1 MAGSNVH
8 RDTASQKRAIER
20 PLVDPRQG
28 DVEDDASSTIERSF
42 LAIAGSLLAEISL
55 PKLLFAV
62 VLSIVLPAI
71 LLGLAPLVATAWLA
85 KASASVVELGGA
97 GAVLILL
104 LVAAVGW
111 YGWRPLFRAAEA
123 NFWALNAL
131 AVQPGYALCREALRH
146 VAEKSLG
153 DRSTVATLAR
163 LRAICSA
170 AAGIVVCALAGLVAF
185 LVWPATRWVG
195 TLADMLSPQSLI
207 VPTLANA
214 VVVVS
219 IYLAVAALV
228 WGVADASMKQ
238 LRDFRTFDSAPAGG
252 RTWRVVHLSDIHV
265 VGEQYGFRIESGRGG
280 PAGNDRLGQVLD
292 RLEAEHLV
300 EPLDLILITGDVTD
314 AGRSTEWAEFL
325 DLVGHHPALAE
336 RMVVLPG
343 NHDVN
348 IVDRAN
354 PARLNLP
361 FSPGKRLRQMRTLS
375 AIAAV
380 QGDRLHVVDHR
391 SGELVQ
397 TLAGA
402 LAAHGQK
409 IAAFANTGSLRL
421 SRALGSVWNDQF
433 PMILPPATADGLGV
447 AVLNSNPETHFS
459 FTNALGLISAEQAR
473 RLAAATAKFPRAL
486 WVIGLHHHVLEYPMP
501 VSAFSERV
509 GTALVNGSWFVRRL
523 DAFAGRAIV
532 MHGHRHIDWIGACG
546 SLKIVS
552 APSPIMGARDDEPT
566 RFYIHTLAAGAD
578 GQLQLLAPQQ
588 VDIAGLKIEPGRAN
602 PLV

>member
-8 RDTASQKRAIER
+8 RDTASQKPAIEM

-28 DVEDDASSTIERSF
+28 DVEDDASSTIQRSF

-55 PKLLFAV
+55 SKLLFAWT
-62 VLSIVLPAI
+62 LSIVLPAI
-71 LLGLAPLVATAWLA
+71 LLGLAPLVATAWVA
-85 KASASVVELGGA
+85 KASGSFAELGYP

-111 YGWRPLFRAAEA
+111 YGWRPLFRTAEA
-123 NFWALNAL
+123 NFWSLNAL

-146 VAEKSLG
+146 LAEKSLG
-153 DRSTVATLAR
+153 ERSTVAKLAR

-170 AAGIVVCALAGLVAF
+170 GAGVVVCALAGLVAF

-195 TLADMLSPQSLI
+195 TVADVLSLQSLL

-214 VVVVS
+214 VVVIS
-219 IYLAVAALV
+219 LYLAVAALA

-238 LRDFRTFDSAPAGG
+238 LRDFRTFDSAPPGG
-252 RTWRVVHLSDIHV
+252 RTWRVAHLSDLHV
-265 VGEQYGFRIESGRGG
+265 VGEHYGFRIESGRGG
-280 PAGNDRLGQVLD
+280 PRGNDRLRQVLD
-292 RLEAEHLV
+292 RLEAAHLV
-300 EPLDLILITGDVTD
+300 EPLDLILVTGDLTD

-325 DLVGHHPALAE
+325 DVVGRHPALAE

-348 IVDRAN
+348 IVDRTN

-361 FSPGKRLRQMRTLS
+361 FSPGKRLRQMRALS

-402 LAAHGQK
+402 LAAHRQE
-409 IAAFANTGSLRL
+409 IAAFADSGSLRL

-433 PMILPPATADGLGV
+433 PMILPPNTEDGLGV
-447 AVLNSNPETHFS
+447 AVLNSNAETHFS

-473 RLAAATAKFPRAL
+473 RLAAATARFPRAL
-486 WVIGLHHHVLEYPMP
+486 WVIALHHHVLEYPMP

-509 GTALVNGSWFVRRL
+509 GTALINGSWFVRKL

-552 APSPIMGARDDEPT
+552 APSPIMGVRDDEPT

-578 GQLQLLAPQQ
+578 GQLQLLSPQQ
-588 VDIAGLKIEPGRAN
+588 VDIAGLKIAVDR
-602 PLV
+602 

>member
-1 MAGSNVH
+1 MTWPDRTFIATPSPRNPPS
-8 RDTASQKRAIER
+8 RW

-28 DVEDDASSTIERSF
+28 DVEDDASSTIQRSF

-55 PKLLFAV
+55 SKLLFAWT
-62 VLSIVLPAI
+62 LSIVLPAI
-71 LLGLAPLVATAWLA
+71 LLGLAPLVATAWVA
-85 KASASVVELGGA
+85 KASGSFAELGYP

-111 YGWRPLFRAAEA
+111 YGWRPLFRTAEA
-123 NFWALNAL
+123 NFWSLNAL

-146 VAEKSLG
+146 LAEKSLG
-153 DRSTVATLAR
+153 DRSTVAKLAR

-170 AAGIVVCALAGLVAF
+170 GAGVVVCALAGLVAF

-195 TLADMLSPQSLI
+195 TVADILSLQSLL

-238 LRDFRTFDSAPAGG
+238 LRDFRTFDSAPPGG
-252 RTWRVVHLSDIHV
+252 RTWRIAHLSDLHV
-265 VGEQYGFRIESGRGG
+265 VGEHYGFRIESGRGG
-280 PAGNDRLGQVLD
+280 PRGNDRLRQVLD
-292 RLEAEHLV
+292 RLEAAHLV
-300 EPLDLILITGDVTD
+300 EPLDLILVTGDLTD

-325 DLVGHHPALAE
+325 DVVGRHPALAE

-348 IVDRAN
+348 IVDRTN

-361 FSPGKRLRQMRTLS
+361 FSPGKRLRQMRALS

-397 TLAGA
+397 TLAAA
-402 LAAHGQK
+402 LAAHRQK
-409 IAAFANTGSLRL
+409 IAAFAHTGSLRL

-433 PMILPPATADGLGV
+433 PMILPPKTEDGLGV
-447 AVLNSNPETHFS
+447 AVLNSNAETHFS

-473 RLAAATAKFPRAL
+473 RLAAATARFPRAL
-486 WVIGLHHHVLEYPMP
+486 WVIALHHHVLEYPMP

-509 GTALVNGSWFVRRL
+509 GTALINGSWFVRKL

-552 APSPIMGARDDEPT
+552 APSPIMGVRDDEPT

-578 GQLQLLAPQQ
+578 GQLQLLSPQQ
-588 VDIAGLKIEPGRAN
+588 VDIAGLKIAVDR
-602 PLV
+602 

>member
-1 MAGSNVH
+1 MAGSNTH
-8 RDTASQKRAIER
+8 RDTASEKPAIER

-28 DVEDDASSTIERSF
+28 DVEDDASSTIQRSF
-42 LAIAGSLLAEISL
+42 LAIAGSLLAEISV

-62 VLSIVLPAI
+62 ALSIVLPAI
-71 LLGLAPLVATAWLA
+71 LLGLAPLLATAWLA
-85 KASASVVELGGA
+85 KASGSIAELGGP

-111 YGWRPLFRAAEA
+111 YGWRPLFRTAEA
-123 NFWALNAL
+123 NFWSLNAL

-146 VAEKSLG
+146 LAEQSLG
-153 DRSTVATLAR
+153 DRSNVAKLAR
-163 LRAICSA
+163 LRAVCSA
-170 AAGIVVCALAGLVAF
+170 GAGVVVCALAGLVAF

-195 TLADMLSPQSLI
+195 TVADILSLQSLL

-214 VVVVS
+214 VVVIS
-219 IYLAVAALV
+219 IYLAVAALA

-238 LRDFRTFDSAPAGG
+238 LRDFRSFDSAPPGG
-252 RTWRVVHLSDIHV
+252 RTWRIAHLSDIHV
-265 VGEQYGFRIESGRGG
+265 VGEHYGFRIESGRGG
-280 PAGNDRLGQVLD
+280 PRGNDRLRQVLD
-292 RLEAEHLV
+292 RLEAAHLV
-300 EPLDLILITGDVTD
+300 EPLDLILITGDLTD

-325 DLVGHHPALAE
+325 DVVGHHPALAE

-348 IVDRAN
+348 IVDRTN

-361 FSPGKRLRQMRTLS
+361 FSPGKRLRQMRALS

-380 QGDRLHVVDHR
+380 QGDRMHVVDHR
-391 SGELVQ
+391 SGELGQ

-402 LAAHGQK
+402 LAAHSQK
-409 IAAFANTGSLRL
+409 IAAFAHTGSLRL

-433 PMILPPATADGLGV
+433 PMILPPNTADGLGV
-447 AVLNSNPETHFS
+447 AVLNSNAETHFS

-473 RLAAATAKFPRAL
+473 RLAAATGRFPRAL
-486 WVIGLHHHVLEYPMP
+486 WVIALHHHVLEYPMP

-509 GTALVNGSWFVRRL
+509 GTALINGSWFVRRL
-523 DAFAGRAIV
+523 NAFAGRAIV

-552 APSPIMGARDDEPT
+552 APSPIMGVRDDEPT
-566 RFYIHTLAAGAD
+566 RFYIHTLAAGSD
-578 GQLQLLAPQQ
+578 GQLQLLSPQQ
-588 VDIAGLKIEPGRAN
+588 VDIAGLKIAGA
-602 PLV
+602 

>member
-8 RDTASQKRAIER
+8 RDTASEKPAIER

-28 DVEDDASSTIERSF
+28 DVEDDASSTIQRSF

-55 PKLLFAV
+55 SKLLFAWT
-62 VLSIVLPAI
+62 LSIVLPAI
-71 LLGLAPLVATAWLA
+71 LLGLAPLVATAWVA
-85 KASASVVELGGA
+85 KASGSFAELGYP

-111 YGWRPLFRAAEA
+111 YGWRPLFRTAEA
-123 NFWALNAL
+123 NFWSLNAL

-153 DRSTVATLAR
+153 DRSTVAKLAR

-170 AAGIVVCALAGLVAF
+170 GAGVVVCALAGLVAF

-195 TLADMLSPQSLI
+195 TVADILSLQSLL

-219 IYLAVAALV
+219 IYLAVAALA

-238 LRDFRTFDSAPAGG
+238 LRDVRTFDSAPPGG
-252 RTWRVVHLSDIHV
+252 RTWRIAHLSDLHV
-265 VGEQYGFRIESGRGG
+265 VGEHYGFRIESGRGG
-280 PAGNDRLGQVLD
+280 PRGNDRLRQVLD
-292 RLEAEHLV
+292 RLEAAHLV
-300 EPLDLILITGDVTD
+300 EPLDLILVTGDLTD

-325 DLVGHHPALAE
+325 DVVGRHPALAE

-348 IVDRAN
+348 IVDRTN

-361 FSPGKRLRQMRTLS
+361 FSPGKRLRQMRALS

-402 LAAHGQK
+402 LAAHRQK
-409 IAAFANTGSLRL
+409 IAAFA
-421 SRALGSVWNDQF
+421 ALGFV
-433 PMILPPATADGLGV
+433 TAVQGTG
-447 AVLNSNPETHFS
+447 
-459 FTNALGLISAEQAR
+459 Q
-473 RLAAATAKFPRAL
+473 
-486 WVIGLHHHVLEYPMP
+486 
-501 VSAFSERV
+501 RV
-509 GTALVNGSWFVRRL
+509 
-523 DAFAGRAIV
+523 
-532 MHGHRHIDWIGACG
+532 
-546 SLKIVS
+546 
-552 APSPIMGARDDEPT
+552 E
-566 RFYIHTLAAGAD
+566 
-578 GQLQLLAPQQ
+578 
-588 VDIAGLKIEPGRAN
+588 
-602 PLV
+602 

>member
-1 MAGSNVH
+1 MAGSDVH
-8 RDTASQKRAIER
+8 RDTASEKPAIER

-28 DVEDDASSTIERSF
+28 DVEDDASSTIQRSF

-55 PKLLFAV
+55 SKLLFAWT
-62 VLSIVLPAI
+62 LSIVLPAI
-71 LLGLAPLVATAWLA
+71 LLGLAPLVATAWVA
-85 KASASVVELGGA
+85 KASGSFAELGYP

-111 YGWRPLFRAAEA
+111 YGWRPLFRTAEA
-123 NFWALNAL
+123 NFWSLNAL

-146 VAEKSLG
+146 LAEKSLG
-153 DRSTVATLAR
+153 ERSTDAKLAR

-170 AAGIVVCALAGLVAF
+170 AAGVVVCALAGLVAF

-195 TLADMLSPQSLI
+195 TVADVLSLQSLL

-238 LRDFRTFDSAPAGG
+238 LRDVRTFDSAPPGG
-252 RTWRVVHLSDIHV
+252 RTWRIAHLSDLHV
-265 VGEQYGFRIESGRGG
+265 VGEHYGFRIESGRGG
-280 PAGNDRLGQVLD
+280 PRGNDRLRQVLD
-292 RLEAEHLV
+292 RLEAAHLAQ
-300 EPLDLILITGDVTD
+300 PLDLVLITGDVTD

-325 DLVGHHPALAE
+325 DLVGQHPALAE

-361 FSPGKRLRQMRTLS
+361 FSPGKRLRQMRALS

-397 TLAGA
+397 TLADA
-402 LAAHGQK
+402 LAAHGQM
-409 IAAFANTGSLRL
+409 IAAFARSSVRYGCPGHW
-421 SRALGSVWNDQF
+421 ASVWNDQF
-433 PMILPPATADGLGV
+433 PMILPPKTAEGLGV
-447 AVLNSNPETHFS
+447 AVLNSNAETHFS

-473 RLAAATAKFPRAL
+473 RLAAATARFPRAL
-486 WVIGLHHHVLEYPMP
+486 WVIALHHHVLEYPMP

-509 GTALVNGSWFVRRL
+509 GTALINGSWFVRRL
-523 DAFAGRAIV
+523 NAFAGRAIV
-532 MHGHRHIDWIGACG
+532 MHGHRHIDWIGASG

-552 APSPIMGARDDEPT
+552 APSPIMGVRDDQPT
-566 RFYIHTLAAGAD
+566 RFYIHTLAAGSD
-578 GQLQLLAPQQ
+578 GQLQLLSPQQ
-588 VDIAGLKIEPGRAN
+588 VDIAGLEIAVDR
-602 PLV
+602 

>member
-8 RDTASQKRAIER
+8 RDTASQKPAIEM

-28 DVEDDASSTIERSF
+28 DVEDDASSTIQRSF

-55 PKLLFAV
+55 SKLLFAWT
-62 VLSIVLPAI
+62 LSIVLPAI
-71 LLGLAPLVATAWLA
+71 LLGLAPLVATAWVA
-85 KASASVVELGGA
+85 KASGSFAELGYP

-111 YGWRPLFRAAEA
+111 YGWRPLFRTAEA
-123 NFWALNAL
+123 NFWSLNAL

-146 VAEKSLG
+146 LAEKSLG
-153 DRSTVATLAR
+153 ERSTVAKLAR

-170 AAGIVVCALAGLVAF
+170 GAGVVVCALAGLVAF

-195 TLADMLSPQSLI
+195 TVADVLSLQSLL

-219 IYLAVAALV
+219 LYLAVAALA

-238 LRDFRTFDSAPAGG
+238 LRDVRTFDSAPPGG
-252 RTWRVVHLSDIHV
+252 RTWRIAHLSDLHV
-265 VGEQYGFRIESGRGG
+265 VGEHYGFRIESGRGG
-280 PAGNDRLGQVLD
+280 PRGNDRLRQVLD
-292 RLEAEHLV
+292 RLEAAHLV
-300 EPLDLILITGDVTD
+300 EPLDLILVTGDLTD

-325 DLVGHHPALAE
+325 DVVGRHPALAE

-348 IVDRAN
+348 IVDRTN

-361 FSPGKRLRQMRTLS
+361 FSPGKRLRQMRALS
-375 AIAAV
+375 ALAAV

-402 LAAHGQK
+402 LAAHRQK
-409 IAAFANTGSLRL
+409 IAAFADSGSLRL

-433 PMILPPATADGLGV
+433 PMILPPNTEDGLGV
-447 AVLNSNPETHFS
+447 AVLNSNAETHFS

-473 RLAAATAKFPRAL
+473 RLAAATARFPRAL
-486 WVIGLHHHVLEYPMP
+486 WVIALHHHVLEYPMP

-509 GTALVNGSWFVRRL
+509 GTALINGSWFVRRL

-552 APSPIMGARDDEPT
+552 APSPIMGVRDDQPT

-578 GQLQLLAPQQ
+578 GQLQLLSPQQ
-588 VDIAGLKIEPGRAN
+588 VDIAGLEIAVDR
-602 PLV
+602 